1 MVPAGMPKLN
11 AHRIVDAFS
20 FSEIADWG
28 VRSDTTSL
36 RLDYTG

>member
-20 FSEIADWG
+20 LNEIADQEP
-28 VRSDTTSL
+28 RYNITAL
-36 RLDYTG
+36 E